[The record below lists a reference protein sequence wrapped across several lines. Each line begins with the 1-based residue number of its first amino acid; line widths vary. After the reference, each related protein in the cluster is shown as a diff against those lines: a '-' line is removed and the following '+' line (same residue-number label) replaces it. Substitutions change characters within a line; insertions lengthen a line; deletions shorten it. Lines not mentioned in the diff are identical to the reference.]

1 MRVKAALEERHLSK
15 RLEAKIKRTRKI
27 EGSKNIKAEGK
38 LVDRWITF
46 FFYLGKDK
54 LALKPVFRVC
64 LQEWLRGIS

>member
-38 LVDRWITF
+38 LVDR
-46 FFYLGKDK
+46 
-54 LALKPVFRVC
+54 
-64 LQEWLRGIS
+64 